1 MSTAVLRTHHIFPMV
16 QGLCRLRPC
25 EAVWRQAFAF
35 TGHGGAGG
43 GGLKTKE
50 QQRVLVDFGSG
61 TGRKAWPPDIPRH

>member
-1 MSTAVLRTHHIFPMV
+1 MV